1 MLKNLYFSIFFQPI
15 FNLLIGIYLLVGN
28 NLILAILLLT
38 IVIKLILWPINQQAI
53 RSQRAMQE
61 IQPKIEELKERYK
74 DDKTK
79 LGQAMMELY
88 KTEKVNP
95 FSSCLT
101 LIIQLPF
108 LIAVYQVFQQGLKGD
123 SLKLLYNF
131 MPHLNNLQTT
141 VWGWN
146 LTEKS
151 IVLAVLAGAAQ
162 FWQTKMLLNTPNNA
176 LNQKNSSQTMAMM
189 NKQMLYFMPI
199 ITVWI
204 GASVPS
210 GLTWY
215 WLCFTLLSVLQQF
228 FVLKKK
234 TKSIQVQ
241 Q

>member
-15 FNLLIGIYLLVGN
+15 FNLLIGIYLLLGN

-61 IQPKIEELKERYK
+61 IQPKIEALKEKYK

-88 KTEKVNP
+88 KIEKVNP

-101 LIIQLPF
+101 LVIQLPF
-108 LIAVYQVFQQGLKGD
+108 LIAVYQVFRQGLKGD

-131 MPHLNNLQTT
+131 MPHLNTLQTSI
-141 VWGWN
+141 WGWD
-146 LTEKS
+146 LTKRS
-151 IVLAVLAGAAQ
+151 IVLAVLAGLAQ
-162 FWQTKMLLNTPNNA
+162 FWQTKMLLNTPKNS
-176 LNQKNSSQTMAMM
+176 LNQGSTNQTMAMM
-189 NKQMLYFMPI
+189 NKQMVYFMPI
-199 ITVWI
+199 ITIWI
-204 GASVPS
+204 GSSVPS

-215 WLCFTLLSVLQQF
+215 WLCFTLLSVVQQI

>member
-15 FNLLIGIYLLVGN
+15 FNLLIGIYLLLGN

-38 IVIKLILWPINQQAI
+38 IIIKLILWPINQQAI
-53 RSQRAMQE
+53 KSQRAMQE
-61 IQPKIEELKERYK
+61 IQPKIEALKEKYK

-108 LIAVYQVFQQGLKGD
+108 LIAVYQVFSQGLKGD
-123 SLKLLYNF
+123 TLKLLYNF
-131 MPHLNNLQTT
+131 MPHLNVLQTS
-141 VWGWN
+141 VWGWD
-146 LTEKS
+146 LTKKS
-151 IVLAVLAGAAQ
+151 FILAVLAGLAQ
-162 FWQTKMLLNTPNNA
+162 FWQTKMLLNVPKNS
-176 LNQKNSSQTMAMM
+176 LNQGSTNQTMAMM
-189 NKQMLYFMPI
+189 NKQMVYFMPI
-199 ITVWI
+199 ITIWI
-204 GASVPS
+204 GATVPS

-215 WLCFTLLSVLQQF
+215 WLCFTLLSVVQQI

-234 TKSIQVQ
+234 TKSTQVQ